1 MNKKHNL
8 NNVKTFGCRLNALES
23 DVIQKHINKHNLDN
37 IHVVN
42 TCSVTNESER
52 QAKQFIRKLSKVSPS
67 KEIIVTGCASQID
80 PEKWLN
86 IPEVSKVIGNIEKLK
101 STSWKNLNEFSLL
114 TQDIMKNDKQVSFK
128 YNKDI
133 ERKRAFLQIQQGCDH
148 RCTFCII
155 PFGRGNS
162 FSFNLTKIIKDCEN
176 LVNNGFK
183 EIVLTGVDLTSWGN
197 DFKDKP
203 SLGFLVKNI
212 LKKVKNLKRL
222 RLSSLDPAEID
233 DDLLLLL
240 QEEERLMPHIHLSIQ
255 HGADII
261 LKRMKRR
268 HLSKTLYNITEKI
281 KIRRPD
287 VVFGADFISGFPTE
301 TDDNHNFLLKTIDEL
316 DICWGHVF
324 PFSPRNGTPAAKM
337 PQVDNFTKK
346 IRSKQVREAC
356 DKNSRQWLDNQIG
369 NYANVLVENENFGY
383 SEHYARVKIINEVSN
398 GSIQKVKIIRRDG
411 KNLIGTIKI

>member
-162 FSFNLTKIIKDCEN
+162 FSFNLTKIIKDCED

-197 DFKDKP
+197 DFTDKP

>member
-1 MNKKHNL
+1 MNKKNNL

-197 DFKDKP
+197 DFTDKP

-212 LKKVKNLKRL
+212 LKKVKNLRRL

>member
-23 DVIQKHINKHNLDN
+23 DVIQKHINKHNIDN

-52 QAKQFIRKLSKVSPS
+52 QAKQFIRKLSKLSPS

-101 STSWKNLNEFSLL
+101 STSWKNLNDFSML
-114 TQDIMKNDKQVSFK
+114 TQDIMKNDKKVSFK

-133 ERKRAFLQIQQGCDH
+133 QRKRAFLQIQQGCDH

-233 DDLLLLL
+233 EDLLLLL

-383 SEHYARVKIINEVSN
+383 SEHYARVKIINEVSD

-411 KNLIGTIKI
+411 KNLLGTIKI

>member
-23 DVIQKHINKHNLDN
+23 DVIQEHINKHNLDN

-101 STSWKNLNEFSLL
+101 STSWKNLNDFSLL
-114 TQDIMKNDKQVSFK
+114 TQDIMKNDKKVSFK

-133 ERKRAFLQIQQGCDH
+133 QRKRAFLQIQQGCDH

-197 DFKDKP
+197 DFTDKP

-255 HGADII
+255 HGAHII

-316 DICWGHVF
+316 NICWGHVF

-398 GSIQKVKIIRRDG
+398 GSMQKVKIIRRDG